1 MQFLFILISL
11 VAIYIVALNVCPPRV
26 KKILITLFLVLMSAV
41 ILVPLAF
48 MATAAFMPSIDITSI
63 PYPWFTKNI
72 QWSNFYRALAGND
85 GNFTFLRNVLN
96 SLFVSTMVTISTLA
110 LSTITGYSLAKFR
123 FKGRNVVFMFI
134 MMTMMIPF
142 ETIMVPLYM
151 VVLKLNLQNSY
162 RGLIIPFMMNAFGV
176 FMMRQYLLT
185 FPDDIIAAARI
196 DGCSEPEIFGRIV
209 LVNSGPALATL
220 AVMTFRQQWDNLMW
234 PLMVAQEKTLKTIPT
249 YIVSFTE
256 EKLADEGAMMAVALL
271 ASLPMLVLFVSL
283 SKYFL
288 GGNAMYSAGKE

>member
-1 MQFLFILISL
+1 M
-11 VAIYIVALNVCPPRV
+11 
-26 KKILITLFLVLMSAV
+26 TLFLVLMSV
-41 ILVPLAF
+41 VVLVPLAF

-63 PYPWFTKNI
+63 PYPWFTKKI

-110 LSTITGYSLAKFR
+110 LSTITGYSLAKFK
-123 FKGRNVVFMFI
+123 FKGRNVVFIFI

-176 FMMRQYLLT
+176 FMMRQYLIT